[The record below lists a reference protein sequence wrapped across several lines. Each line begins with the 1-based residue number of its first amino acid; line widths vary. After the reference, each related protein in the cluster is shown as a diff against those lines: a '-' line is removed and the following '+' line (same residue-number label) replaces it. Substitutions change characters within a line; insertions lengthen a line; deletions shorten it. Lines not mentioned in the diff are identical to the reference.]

1 VGLTPA
7 TRFMNKNPHQ
17 LSGGQRQ
24 RVVVARALAPDP
36 KIIVADEPTSML
48 DVSIRAEILEV
59 LNRLVR
65 DTDIAML
72 FVTHD
77 LLSARLLADEIMVL
91 NKGRVVESGRAE
103 EIIANPKDPYT
114 QLLLSSIPNPF
125 VELGTTAA
133 D

>member
-1 VGLTPA
+1 
-7 TRFMNKNPHQ
+7 
-17 LSGGQRQ
+17 
-24 RVVVARALAPDP
+24 VVVARALAPDP
-36 KIIVADEPTSML
+36 EIIIADEPTSML
-48 DVSIRAEILEV
+48 DVSIRGEILEV

-103 EIIANPKDPYT
+103 EIIANPQDPYT